1 MLFNVTEL
9 SKQAISLTFSTI
21 EGFKHS
27 AGTMER
33 HLKSVYSR
41 EAIQEMQRYN
51 VSLVSLPFELACPIT
66 LPNILAATQP
76 LPSNKASSIDH
87 ANRSQMVESIKVL
100 HSMKGNVALWKLSVD
115 FFTLLEVV
123 LTSMMVQLSKE
134 GLLGNRFK
142 YHADGKIR
150 IRADKQL
157 LIPEVASSFDQ
168 VTQDKI
174 GLDDLKAMSG
184 MLAV

>member
-1 MLFNVTEL
+1 MSQLNIMLFNVTEL

-66 LPNILAATQP
+66 LPNILAATQS
-76 LPSNKASSIDH
+76 LPSNKAPSIDH
-87 ANRSQMVESIKVL
+87 VKKTKCFSLFKISLYQL
-100 HSMKGNVALWKLSVD
+100 CWK
-115 FFTLLEVV
+115 
-123 LTSMMVQLSKE
+123 
-134 GLLGNRFK
+134 
-142 YHADGKIR
+142 
-150 IRADKQL
+150 
-157 LIPEVASSFDQ
+157 
-168 VTQDKI
+168 
-174 GLDDLKAMSG
+174 
-184 MLAV
+184 